1 MKIIFIILLPLITAC
16 ATNKEF
22 RPLNGTDSIPQVE
35 ADTENPA
42 SIFFTELKTPWVI
55 DLADKANCVIN
66 HSEYISAIQSK
77 ASFDYSEQTGAD
89 VYSRMKKVTC
99 GIRLYATKNP
109 WSSAIATTYAT
120 DRQYLY
126 LNSRKNPRPLP
137 QMMNTVIHEC
147 SHLAGYKHGDNS
159 PVGKENSVPY
169 WIGDKAEK
177 IAAKCME

>member
-42 SIFFTELKTPWVI
+42 SIFHTELKTQWVN
-55 DLADKANCVIN
+55 DLVRTANCVIN
-66 HSEYISAIQSK
+66 HAEFVSSLK
-77 ASFDYSEQTGAD
+77 AKVAFDYSDETGTN
-89 VYSRMKKVTC
+89 VYTRLEKASC

-109 WSSAIATTYAT
+109 FSSAIATTYAT
-120 DRQYLY
+120 DRKFFY
-126 LNSRKNPRPLP
+126 LNTRKNPRPMP
-137 QMMNTVIHEC
+137 SMVNTAIHEC
-147 SHLAGYKHGDNS
+147 THLVGYTHGDNS

-169 WIGDKAEK
+169 WAGDQAEK
-177 IAAKCME
+177 IAVKCME